1 MVEIEK
7 THRTYFKFIYIL
19 EKAIEWISAFTF
31 LGILVATLLQVLF
44 RYVFNKPLLW
54 TEEIAR
60 YLGIFAIMMASSIAL
75 KHDQHIGIDFLSS
88 KLPSSM
94 QKGAKAFYALVIM
107 AVMGYLGVYTAILTG
122 QTFFTPTPA
131 MRIPI
136 GIPYLGMLLGYVCSF
151 IFGACILYEIFFHVE
166 VPALEK
172 EESEC

>member
-1 MVEIEK
+1 MDKKAIP
-7 THRTYFKFIYIL
+7 HRIYFRFIYIL
-19 EKAIEWISAFTF
+19 EKIIEWISAVTF
-31 LGILVATLLQVLF
+31 LGILAATLLQVLF

-88 KLPSSM
+88 KLPAPV
-94 QKGAKAFYALVIM
+94 QKWVKAFYALVIM
-107 AVMGYLGVYTAILTG
+107 GVMGYLGIYTAILMG

-136 GIPYLGMLLGYVCSF
+136 GIPYLGMFLGYLCSF
-151 IFGACILYEIFFHVE
+151 VFGACILYEICFHIE
-166 VPALEK
+166 VPVP
-172 EESEC
+172 EEEA